1 MIEFEQPKPL
11 NTSLSIA
18 PLIDVIFLL
27 LLFFLL
33 TSVFIDP
40 GIPLDLPEAATAEF
54 QQEQAEQVIYISKLG
69 EIYLNDQFIPVDDLF
84 VVLSDMLK
92 DNAEKYVTIKADEE
106 VAFGI
111 FVRVLDIAK
120 EAGGENLVI
129 SAEFPQGIEDR

>member
-1 MIEFEQPKPL
+1 MIEFEQSKPL

-18 PLIDVIFLL
+18 PLIDIVFLL

-33 TSVFIDP
+33 TSVSIDP
-40 GIPLDLPEAATAEF
+40 GIALDLPEAATAEF

-69 EIYLNDQFIPVDDLF
+69 EIYLNERFVPVDDLA
-84 VVLSDMLK
+84 VILANILEDDAGK
-92 DNAEKYVTIKADEE
+92 HVTIKADKE
-106 VAFGI
+106 VAFGV

-129 SAEFPQGIEDR
+129 SAEFPQ